1 MSITKS
7 ITLVL
12 CVASIAIA
20 HDHSS
25 LFDKCAVTGCIA
37 CEPSANIEDHGD
49 SNTKNI
55 GVWLQ
60 PTYRNYS
67 LAESSI
73 PGFFPGH
80 EGERPHKQGL
90 GVDHTEFYWSASKAD
105 QLRGS
110 AVIAIAEHE
119 GETEIEFEEA
129 YIETL
134 NSYLLPEGMNIKLG
148 RAFWTLGSLNAQ
160 HSHSDSFADR
170 PLPYRVFLD
179 KAYNDDGAEISYVIQ
194 NSGIYTELGLGTF
207 RGNDLPFGGVEEG
220 QEENTASSAYVR
232 LGGKLGAAS
241 SWRLG
246 AYMLTGEVGSRV
258 FSNSHDDHGHEEEEE
273 EEEHHDPSTFTF
285 SGDSDLYIYDARF
298 AWAPTG
304 DSSEQELVLSAEYF
318 SRVEDGTLT
327 MAFADE
333 TGTATMMDSSGT
345 NEITVVTTESHASE
359 EVTLKD
365 VDSSGWYVQ
374 AVYKFNPKMR
384 AGIRYSKL
392 GSPDLSVLDEGGETN
407 EQNPNGYDPV
417 ALAYM
422 IDWNH
427 SENSLIRLQLNQ
439 EEMADGEKDDQ
450 FIVQYI
456 MNL

>member
-12 CVASIAIA
+12 CVASTAIA

-37 CEPSANIEDHGD
+37 CEPSANIKDHGD

-179 KAYNDDGAEISYVIQ
+179 KAYNDDGAEISYVLQ

-207 RGNDLPFGGVEEG
+207 RGNDLPFGGVKEG

-258 FSNSHDDHGHEEEEE
+258 FSNSHDGHGHDDHEGE
-273 EEEHHDPSTFTF
+273 EEEHHDPSSFTF
-285 SGDSDLYIYDARF
+285 SGDSDLHIYDARF

-333 TGTATMMDSSGT
+333 ISHT
-345 NEITVVTTESHASE
+345 NAFGG
-359 EVTLKD
+359 EVTVTEEIPSEQATLND

-392 GSPDLSVLDEGGETN
+392 GSPDLSVLDHVEDDGSIETN